1 MRGPPALPLS
11 SRPLPRPAAP
21 STTALYTRIILSA
34 PGLTLSHS
42 HMDGLLALFSGFRA
56 VSLVYDN
63 QFKYGCAVKEQEFD
77 HETCYTCHRAHQSY
91 FSFVYRFLFNI
102 NNVLVVK
109 HQHKL
114 ELLLM

>member
-63 QFKYGCAVKEQEFD
+63 Q
-77 HETCYTCHRAHQSY
+77 AHQSY